1 MKGLAMRKILMEIKK
16 YSIII
21 MIVSAVLGVLLI
33 AFPDQMLA
41 YTSLFMGGAF
51 IACGIFAI
59 INYLIKRR
67 FVFTLTLGIIA
78 VVSGLIICLAYKQII
93 SVIVFLIGIFLLAG
107 GLVNLVNAF
116 YVASAMPHS
125 WIVTTVLSVASIA
138 LGIVSMT
145 NPFHAQN
152 PLVRFLGIA
161 LLVFAALDLIAY
173 FQVREISKKIKERI
187 NDKKDTDGTI
197 EVDYQEVD
205 DN

>member
-33 AFPDQMLA
+33 AFPDRMLA

-93 SVIVFLIGIFLLAG
+93 SVIVFLIGIFLLVG

-125 WIVTTVLSVASIA
+125 WIITTVLSVASIA

-152 PLVRFLGIA
+152 TLVRFLGIA

>member
-33 AFPDQMLA
+33 AFPDRMLA

-93 SVIVFLIGIFLLAG
+93 SVIVFLIGIFLLVG

-125 WIVTTVLSVASIA
+125 WIITTVLSVASIA

-152 PLVRFLGIA
+152 TLVQFLGIA
-161 LLVFAALDLIAY
+161 LLIFAALDLIAY

-187 NDKKDTDGTI
+187 NNKKDTDGTI

>member
-1 MKGLAMRKILMEIKK
+1 MKGSAMRKILTEIKK

-33 AFPDQMLA
+33 AFPDRMLA

-93 SVIVFLIGIFLLAG
+93 SVIVFLISIFLLVG

-125 WIVTTVLSVASIA
+125 WIITTVLSVASIA

-152 PLVRFLGIA
+152 TLVQFLGIA
-161 LLVFAALDLIAY
+161 LLIFAALDLIAY

-187 NDKKDTDGTI
+187 NNKKDTDGTI
-197 EVDYQEVD
+197 EVDYREVD

>member
-1 MKGLAMRKILMEIKK
+1 MKGSAMRKILTEIKK

-33 AFPDQMLA
+33 AFPDRMLA
-41 YTSLFMGGAF
+41 YASLFMGGAF

-67 FVFTLTLGIIA
+67 FVFTFTLGIIA

-93 SVIVFLIGIFLLAG
+93 SVIIFLIGIFLLVG

-152 PLVRFLGIA
+152 TLVQFLGIA

-187 NDKKDTDGTI
+187 HNKKDTDGTI
-197 EVDYQEVD
+197 EVDYREVD

>member
-1 MKGLAMRKILMEIKK
+1 MRRILTEIKK

-21 MIVSAVLGVLLI
+21 IIVSAVLGVLLI
-33 AFPDQMLA
+33 AFPDRMLA

-59 INYLIKRR
+59 VNYLIKRR

-78 VVSGLIICLAYKQII
+78 VVSGLIICLAYRQII
-93 SVIVFLIGIFLLAG
+93 SVIVFLMGIFLLVG

-125 WIVTTVLSVASIA
+125 WIVTTVLSVASVA
-138 LGIVSMT
+138 LGIVSLT

-152 PLVRFLGIA
+152 TLVQFLGIA
-161 LLVFAALDLIAY
+161 LLVFAALELIAY
-173 FQVREISKKIKERI
+173 FQVREISKKVR
-187 NDKKDTDGTI
+187 DRLKDTKDSDGTI
-197 EVDYQEVD
+197 EVEYREVD
-205 DN
+205 DH

>member
-33 AFPDQMLA
+33 AFPDRMLA

-93 SVIVFLIGIFLLAG
+93 SVIVFLIGIFLLVG

-125 WIVTTVLSVASIA
+125 WIITTVLSVASIA

-152 PLVRFLGIA
+152 TLVQFLGIA
-161 LLVFAALDLIAY
+161 LLIFAALDLIAY
-173 FQVREISKKIKERI
+173 FQVREISKKIQERI
-187 NDKKDTDGTI
+187 NNKKDTDGTI